1 MIGIVWTVSTLSDLV
16 DAEIEALPADM
27 RARLVRLSEIIEEHG
42 LDGLPREAVD
52 HLEDKLWELRIR
64 GKSGISRA
72 IYVTA
77 SGQRVVIVRVFIKKT
92 QKTPSRELRIARER
106 AKDVP

>member
-1 MIGIVWTVSTLSDLV
+1 MAWSVTALNALV
-16 DAEIEALPADM
+16 VEEIEALPADM
-27 RARLVRLSEIIEEHG
+27 RARLVRLSALIEQHG
-42 LDGLPREAVD
+42 LAALPRDTVD

-77 SGQRVVIVRVFIKKT
+77 SGQRVVIVRVFVKKT
-92 QKTPSRELRIARER
+92 QKTPNRELRLARER
-106 AKDVP
+106 AKDVK

>member
-1 MIGIVWTVSTLSDLV
+1 MAWTVSTLNDIV

-42 LDGLPREAVD
+42 LDALPRDTVD

-64 GKSGISRA
+64 GRSGISRA

-77 SGQRVVIVRVFIKKT
+77 TGRRVVIVRVFIKKT
-92 QKTPSRELRIARER
+92 QKTPTKEFRLARER
-106 AKDVP
+106 AKDVR